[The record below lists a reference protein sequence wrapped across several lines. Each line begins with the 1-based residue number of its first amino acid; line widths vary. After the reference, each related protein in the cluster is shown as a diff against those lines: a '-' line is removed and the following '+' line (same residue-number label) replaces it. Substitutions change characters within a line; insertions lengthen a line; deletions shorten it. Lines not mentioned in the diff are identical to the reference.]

1 MAAAALMRHLW
12 GGNMP
17 EKKPT
22 DILEAEHRVIE
33 KVIQAMAVLLKNLE
47 MDRAVAIDDLQ
58 NIAEFMGVFGD
69 TCHHGKEE
77 KELFPLLIAKGVSA
91 QGCPIAILTH
101 EHEMGR
107 QLVKGLRDAAAA
119 YEKKD
124 ASAKARLVKQL
135 TGLTN
140 LYPDHI
146 WKEDFLLF
154 PMANKIL
161 DDSEQRELQAKFD
174 MVEKEI
180 GPDTHAKYE
189 HLAEETDKRLHRG

>member
-1 MAAAALMRHLW
+1 
-12 GGNMP
+12 MP

-22 DILEAEHRVIE
+22 DILEEEHRVIE
-33 KVIQAMAVLLKNLE
+33 KIIHAMTALIKNLE
-47 MDRAVAIDDLQ
+47 MDNAVALDDLH

-77 KELFPLLIAKGVSA
+77 KELFPLLIQKGVPA

-107 QLVKGLRDAAAA
+107 QLVKGLRDATVA

-124 ASAKARLVKQL
+124 ASAKAQLVEQL

-146 WKEDFLLF
+146 WKEEYLLF

-161 DDSEQRELQAKFD
+161 NDSEQRELQATFE
-174 MVEKEI
+174 MVGKEI
-180 GPDTHAKYE
+180 GRDTHAKYE
-189 HLAEETDKRLHRG
+189 QLAKETDEKFHQK

>member
-1 MAAAALMRHLW
+1 MS
-12 GGNMP
+12 

-33 KVIQAMAVLLKNLE
+33 KIIHAMAALIKNLE
-47 MDRAVAIDDLQ
+47 MDRAVDIEDLRH
-58 NIAEFMGVFGD
+58 IAEFMGVFGD

-77 KELFPLLIAKGVSA
+77 KELFPLLITKGVPV

-107 QLVKGLRDAAAA
+107 ELVRGLREATVA

-124 ASAKARLVKQL
+124 ASAKAQLMKQL

-146 WKEDFLLF
+146 WKEEYLLF
-154 PMANKIL
+154 PMVNKIL
-161 DDSEQRELQAKFD
+161 SDSEQRELQAKFD

-180 GPDTHAKYE
+180 GRDTHATYE
-189 HLAEETDKRLHRG
+189 QLAEETDKKLHQE